1 MRIILFIIG
10 LALSADGL
18 YYGATTGLGMGEAL
32 VVGMGVTFIL
42 WSVFYDAAKTNG
54 FLKFLKRLF
63 IFCMAV
69 FVAYSC
75 AVCAIGHM
83 DNSTYDE
90 TYLIVPGA
98 GLSGTGPSRV
108 LEQRLQKAVEYLN
121 RNTSA
126 TVIVSGGQGIGEEM
140 AEGDA
145 MRNYLVQQGIDSNRI
160 IVEDD
165 AESTYENFRYSSALV
180 GGANTVFITNDFHV
194 VRSMQMAI
202 LNGVHANHI
211 GAPTPITLL
220 PVSCARELAAEVATV
235 RYYI

>member
-1 MRIILFIIG
+1 MQIILFIIG

-18 YYGATTGLGMGEAL
+18 YYGATTGLGVGEAL

-42 WSVFYDAAKTNG
+42 WSVLYDAARTNG

-63 IFCMAV
+63 IFCMTV

-75 AVCAIGHM
+75 AVCVVGHM

-108 LEQRLQKAVEYLN
+108 LEERLKKAAEYLN
-121 RNTSA
+121 RNSA
-126 TVIVSGGQGIGEEM
+126 AMVIVSGGQGIGEEM

-145 MRNYLVQQGIDSNRI
+145 MRNYLKRCGIDEGRI

-180 GGANTVFITNDFHV
+180 NGESAVFITNDFHV
-194 VRSMQMAI
+194 VRSEQMAK
-202 LNGVHANHI
+202 LNGVDAKHI

-220 PVSCARELAAEVATV
+220 PVSCAREMAAEIATI